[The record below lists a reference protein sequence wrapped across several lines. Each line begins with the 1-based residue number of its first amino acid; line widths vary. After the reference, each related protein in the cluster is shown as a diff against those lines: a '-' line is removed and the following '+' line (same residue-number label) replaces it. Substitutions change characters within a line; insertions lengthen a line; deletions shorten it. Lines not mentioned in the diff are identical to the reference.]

1 MGDVVDMK
9 QVQRDLA
16 KIERYAR
23 IVSGEENPIYLV
35 SFNDN
40 PEKRRP
46 MIFVVLV
53 ALSIW
58 TLIFLLLWGIK

>member
-1 MGDVVDMK
+1 MK
-9 QVQRDLA
+9 KVQEDLK

-23 IVSGEENPIYLV
+23 IISGEGTPVYLV

-46 MIFVVLV
+46 MIYVVLV

-58 TLIFLLLWGIK
+58 ALIFLLLWGAFK